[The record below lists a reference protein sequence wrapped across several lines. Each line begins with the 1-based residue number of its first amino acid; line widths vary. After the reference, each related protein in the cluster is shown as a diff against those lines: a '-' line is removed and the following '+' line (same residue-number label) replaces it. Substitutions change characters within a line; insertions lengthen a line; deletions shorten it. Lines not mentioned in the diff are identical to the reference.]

1 MTQKEK
7 NVNKIG
13 ERGTTREEHDWK
25 TKRVGEWNKK
35 TGQLMRMGKGRK
47 GGKQKVDR
55 RVAVRREAELNE
67 EKGSDTQERQL

>member
-13 ERGTTREEHDWK
+13 ERGTTREEQDWK